1 MSELAFVQRRLQI
14 GDKIQFRRDPY
25 GQQWAVL
32 RRWWLR
38 WPKTRVRLTH
48 QEISDLKSVMQN
60 GQRNT

>member
-14 GDKIQFRRDPY
+14 SNKIEFRRDPY
-25 GQQWAVL
+25 GKQWVVL

-38 WPKTRVRLTH
+38 WPETRVRLTY